1 MKKTIALFL
10 TFIMSCFLIGTKAF
24 AEQGYISSTAT
35 SQVELTPDTVTFNVE
50 IITTSK
56 ESMSKAI
63 AENKRISTKVYENL
77 KKATEKNKADSLKTL
92 NYSAVP
98 VYKYNNN
105 KKSLDY
111 YQVTNNVKVQTK
123 QIANAGQMIDTAMSN
138 GATSIN
144 NVSYDISNYEAECNK
159 LLAETS
165 KKAKLQ
171 AENIVSS
178 LGTTITGI
186 KSVDSSCSI
195 AGKSTMPRL
204 YMSAKTTNFSSD
216 MEMGATSGTNIEVGT
231 MTLNAR
237 VNICFYVK

>member
-10 TFIMSCFLIGTKAF
+10 SIIMSCFLIGTKAF

-56 ESMSKAI
+56 ESMAKAI
-63 AENKRISTKVYENL
+63 AENKRISAKVYENL
-77 KKATEKNKADSLKTL
+77 KKATEKNKADSIKTS

-105 KKSLDY
+105 KKTLDY
-111 YQVTNNVKVQTK
+111 YQVTNNVKVQTR
-123 QIANAGQMIDTAMSN
+123 QIANAGQMIDNAMSD

-144 NVSYDISNYEAECNK
+144 NVSYDVSSYEAECNK

-186 KSVDSSCSI
+186 KSVDSSCSL

-204 YMSAKTTNFSSD
+204 YMSAKATNFSSD
-216 MEMGATSGTNIEVGT
+216 MEMGTASGTNIEVGT